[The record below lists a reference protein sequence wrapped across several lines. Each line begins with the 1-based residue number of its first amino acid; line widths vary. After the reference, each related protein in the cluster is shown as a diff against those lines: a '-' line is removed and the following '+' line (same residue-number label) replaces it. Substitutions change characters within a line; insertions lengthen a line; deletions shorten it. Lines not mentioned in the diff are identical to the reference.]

1 MGRGRDREWC
11 SESVYERIERFL
23 RVKGKDIA

>member
-11 SESVYERIERFL
+11 SESVYGGIERFL

>member
-1 MGRGRDREWC
+1 MGRGRDREWD
-11 SESVYERIERFL
+11 SESVYGGVERFL

>member
-1 MGRGRDREWC
+1 MGRDRDREWC
-11 SESVYERIERFL
+11 SESVYGGIEGFL